1 MDAYPNVTSVFVFQC
16 LASVFVFDHIPATPI
31 LYKYFPIMKRFTYTG
46 IISAFAKLLT
56 YVITSFGLVYS
67 TKYCGYYGIFLIL
80 VPVGILFYFSVNH
93 FEKLDRAV

>member
-1 MDAYPNVTSVFVFQC
+1 MNAYPSVTSVFVFQC

-67 TKYCGYYGIFLIL
+67 TQYCGYYGIFLIL

-93 FEKLDRAV
+93 FEKLDRVV